1 MSVLTRPQ
9 MIVRL
14 DHLIQNYET
23 LKKMAPAS
31 VAAAVVKNDAYGLG
45 AALVVRALYKN
56 GCRHFFVAQGAREKL
71 CGPRRRCR
79 YFRVARHGGGQCG

>member
-56 GCRHFFVAQGAREKL
+56 GCRHFFVAHGCEGKIVRAEAPDADIFVLQGAR
-71 CGPRRRCR
+71 
-79 YFRVARHGGGQCG
+79 